1 VSTTIKHEPCELLTT
16 GRLRP
21 MTSQSRLGRWG
32 RAGLPARCCGGLVV
46 VGVARLSGDQ
56 AADPVLP
63 QVIEEPAQ
71 LIRAGVHTGLLGGV
85 AKAQV
90 FSP

>member
-1 VSTTIKHEPCELLTT
+1 
-16 GRLRP
+16 
-21 MTSQSRLGRWG
+21 
-32 RAGLPARCCGGLVV
+32 LVV